1 MNTNLKISNPKK
13 NVNTGAFALQIW
25 LIVSVISIFIIALLV
40 GCKKVDP
47 VNDGEGQS
55 VNNPQKTNF
64 NMRMT
69 DAPGDYDAVNVE
81 IISAEVHSDVNGW
94 VALNVKPGIYNLL
107 DLTNGKDTLIANGQ
121 VAVGKV
127 SQIRLILGNNNTVVI
142 DSQTYALSTPSAQQ
156 SGLKL
161 NVSATLV
168 AGIDYN
174 MLIDFD
180 ADKSIV
186 KTGNGKYILK
196 PVIRV
201 VSSAVNGSIK
211 GIVLPLLTQPAIY
224 VISGTD
230 TLSTSADI
238 LTGGF
243 YVGGLKAGSY
253 NVWIMP
259 KSPYT
264 DTTFANIGVTLGV
277 QTDLGIITLK

>member
-1 MNTNLKISNPKK
+1 MNTNLKITHPKK
-13 NVNTGAFALQIW
+13 NVTTSALALQVW
-25 LIVSVISIFIIALLV
+25 LIASVVSIFIIALLV
-40 GCKKVDP
+40 GCKKVDSTS
-47 VNDGEGQS
+47 DGSGQS
-55 VNNPQKTNF
+55 VNNPDKTNF

-69 DAPGDYDAVNVE
+69 DAPGDYDQVNVE
-81 IISAEVHSDVNGW
+81 IIGAEVHSDVNGW
-94 VALNVKPGIYNLL
+94 VSLNVKPGIYNLL

-121 VAVGKV
+121 IAVGKV
-127 SQIRLILGNNNTVVI
+127 SQIRLTLGTNNTVVV

-161 NVSATLV
+161 DVNANLLS
-168 AGIDYN
+168 GIDYN

-201 VSSAVNGSIK
+201 VSSAVNGAIK
-211 GIVLPLLTQPAIY
+211 GIVLPLLAQPAIY

-230 TLSTSADI
+230 TVSTYADV

-243 YVGGLKAGSY
+243 YVGGLAAGSY
-253 NVWIMP
+253 NVWVMP
-259 KSPYT
+259 KAPYA
-264 DTTFANIGVTLGV
+264 DTSFMSVGVSLGA
-277 QTDLGIITLK
+277 QTDLGIITVK